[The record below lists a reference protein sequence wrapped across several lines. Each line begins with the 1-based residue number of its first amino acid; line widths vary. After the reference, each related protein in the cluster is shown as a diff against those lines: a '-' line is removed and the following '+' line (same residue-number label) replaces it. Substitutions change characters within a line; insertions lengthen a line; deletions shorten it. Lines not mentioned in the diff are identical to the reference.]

1 MEMNMN
7 KTKVILSGESCKGLQ
22 DTAIWPCDVS
32 GRDIGRNLVQSA
44 NCQGVQCYKGSM
56 IKVSMPC
63 VCRGYTDQATSVA
76 RRTSVHID
84 GGACLELLALKHG

>member
-32 GRDIGRNLVQSA
+32 GRDIGRNMVQSA
-44 NCQGVQCYKGSM
+44 NCQGV
-56 IKVSMPC
+56 
-63 VCRGYTDQATSVA
+63 
-76 RRTSVHID
+76 
-84 GGACLELLALKHG
+84 